1 MSKFKNWLKENWLY
15 VAGGVATAGV
25 IAAAVIKGLKP
36 SDSNSNLLTI
46 DASKNDWMDLKELK
60 THWSF
65 KDKGNELTVRQ
76 ALCCGMADSYVCDE
90 MVDRGLLTDE
100 LKLEIGTKFVQEH
113 EDIAS
118 VLNTIEGY
126 WEEPK
131 SEE

>member
-1 MSKFKNWLKENWLY
+1 MSKFKNWMKENGLY
-15 VAGGVATAGV
+15 VLGGLATAGV
-25 IAAAVIKGLKP
+25 MVAAVIKGLKP
-36 SDSNSNLLTI
+36 GDSNSNLLII
-46 DASKNDWMDLKELK
+46 DTSKNDWMDLKELK
-60 THWSF
+60 THWTF
-65 KDKGNELTVRQ
+65 KDKDNELTVRQ

>member
-1 MSKFKNWLKENWLY
+1 MSKFKNWMKENGLY
-15 VAGGVATAGV
+15 VLGGLATAGV
-25 IAAAVIKGLKP
+25 MVAAVIKGLKP
-36 SDSNSNLLTI
+36 GDSNSNLLTI
-46 DASKNDWMDLKELK
+46 DTSKNDWMDLKELK
-60 THWSF
+60 THWTF
-65 KDKGNELTVRQ
+65 KDKDNELTVRQ

>member
-15 VAGGVATAGV
+15 VAGGAATAGV
-25 IAAAVIKGLKP
+25 ITAAVIKGLKP
-36 SDSNSNLLTI
+36 GDSNSNLLTI
-46 DASKNDWMDLKELK
+46 DTSKDDWMDSKELK
-60 THWSF
+60 THWAF
-65 KDKGNELTVRQ
+65 KDKDNELTVRQ